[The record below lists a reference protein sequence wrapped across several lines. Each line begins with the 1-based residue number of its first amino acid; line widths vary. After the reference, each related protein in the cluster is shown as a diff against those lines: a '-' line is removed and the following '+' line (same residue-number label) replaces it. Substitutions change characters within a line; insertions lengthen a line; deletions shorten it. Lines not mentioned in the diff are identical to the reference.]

1 MKKANLYGAVGL
13 GLIAASLA
21 MASFALAHSLNFR
34 FRQGFFIGLGLVLV
48 VGVMVWRK
56 RAKEQGIE

>member
-1 MKKANLYGAVGL
+1 MQKLDLFGIVGL
-13 GLIAASLA
+13 FFTAATLGAGRLA
-21 MASFALAHSLNFR
+21 PAHSR
-34 FRQGFFIGLGLVLV
+34 YCRGGLFSVGLVLI